1 MRDAKHDRPS
11 RARGSLEKVV
21 FPLEPDAWH
30 GHATETM
37 WAELV
42 SPGLYRLRNLPFYAR
57 GVSVEDVVHAQFA
70 GDALVFSSV
79 AARGGHSTYRLF
91 VDGGI
96 ESPEFRLWWKRL
108 ETLGCSFE
116 QADRLLA
123 VDVPPSADIY
133 EVYRIFE
140 QGEQAKVWDF
150 QEGHCGH
157 PVKK

>member
-1 MRDAKHDRPS
+1 
-11 RARGSLEKVV
+11 
-21 FPLEPDAWH
+21 
-30 GHATETM
+30 M

-42 SPGLYRLRNLPFYAR
+42 SPGQYRLRNVPFYAR
-57 GVSVEDVVHAQFA
+57 GVSIEDVVHARFD

-96 ESPEFRLWWKRL
+96 ESAEFRLWWKRL

-123 VDVPPSADIY
+123 VDVPPSADVH
-133 EVYRIFE
+133 EVYRVFE
-140 QGEQAKVWDF
+140 QGEHAKVWDF
-150 QEGHCGH
+150 QEGHFGH
-157 PVKK
+157 PVRS

>member
-1 MRDAKHDRPS
+1 MSDAKHDRPS
-11 RARGSLEKVV
+11 RARGSLEKVL

-42 SPGLYRLRNLPFYAR
+42 SPGQFLLRNVPFYAR
-57 GVSVEDVVHAQFA
+57 GVSVEDVVHARFE
-70 GDALVFSSV
+70 GEALTFVGV

-96 ESPEFRLWWKRL
+96 ESPAFRLWWKRL

-116 QADRLLA
+116 QGDRLLA
-123 VDVPPSADIY
+123 VDVPPSADIN
-133 EVYRIFE
+133 EV
-140 QGEQAKVWDF
+140 
-150 QEGHCGH
+150 
-157 PVKK
+157 